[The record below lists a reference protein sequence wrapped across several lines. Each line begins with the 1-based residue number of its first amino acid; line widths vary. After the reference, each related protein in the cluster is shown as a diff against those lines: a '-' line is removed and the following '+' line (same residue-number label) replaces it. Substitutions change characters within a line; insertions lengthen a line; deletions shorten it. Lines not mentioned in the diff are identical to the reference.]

1 MPQLQEKVRQFE
13 VEMGHDRFWDN
24 PEIAQTVVRKLNA
37 TKNKLAEFQKCQSQF
52 GDLEVYAELLAEQ
65 PDDLALA
72 TEAESAFHEWRLG
85 FDSLEMQS
93 LMSGE
98 FDNDDCTLTINAG
111 AGGTDA
117 QDWAEMLM
125 RMYIRWIEAHRF
137 AHEVVDVMPGDEAGI
152 KSTTILVKGDKAY
165 GFLKNEIGIHRLV
178 RISPFNANDK
188 RQTSFAGVDVLPE
201 IEDNTGTI
209 EINPAEIRVDT
220 FRASGAGGQHI
231 NKTDSAV
238 RITHIPTGIVVQSQ
252 NSRSQGANKDTAM
265 KLLKSRLILLQKEQ
279 FKDQLN
285 AMRSNSQIAWG
296 NQIRSYVL
304 HPYSMVKDHRTNYE
318 TSDVQGVLDGE
329 LDPFIQS
336 VLHNSNKA
344 GNENGI

>member
-1 MPQLQEKVRQFE
+1 MAQLHESVRQLD

-24 PEIAQTVVRKLNA
+24 PEAAQAVVRKLNGLKA
-37 TKNKLAEFQKCQSQF
+37 KLAEYNTCKGQF
-52 GDLEVYAELLAEQ
+52 DDLGVYMELMTEQ
-65 PDDLALA
+65 PDDTALLA
-72 TEAESAFHEWRLG
+72 EAETAFSAWRAS
-85 FDSLEMQS
+85 FEKLEMQS

-98 FDNDDCTLTINAG
+98 FDGNDCTLTINAG

-117 QDWAEMLM
+117 QDWSEMLM
-125 RMYIRWIEAHRF
+125 RMYVRWIDAHGYPY
-137 AHEVVDVMPGDEAGI
+137 EIVDVMPGDEAGI
-152 KSTTILVKGDKAY
+152 KSTTILVRGENAF
-165 GFLKNEIGIHRLV
+165 GFLKNEVGIHRLV
-178 RISPFNANDK
+178 RISPFNANGK

-201 IEDNTGTI
+201 IEDNTGTV
-209 EINPAEIRVDT
+209 EINPSEIRVDT

-252 NSRSQGANKDTAM
+252 NSRSQGANKETAL
-265 KLLKSRLILLQKEQ
+265 KLLKSRVILLQKEQ

-285 AMRSNSQIAWG
+285 ALRNSSQIAWG

-304 HPYSMVKDHRTNYE
+304 HPYSLVKDHRTNCE

-329 LDPFIQS
+329 LDPFIQA
-336 VLHNSNKA
+336 VLHATTQSK
-344 GNENGI
+344 